1 MNNDLLES
9 YSLIFEDSDSIPAD
23 IRSQLHGASA
33 LTPAN
38 RLNSR
43 IQGFVIEDSVN
54 NVTFPMNYPILDTSK
69 IMLGEIYKRFKNFY
83 AGGQNIMLP
92 WHYVVE
98 FYGHDYVVHAT
109 RPSTHRFP
117 INKNDTTR
125 LMEFRNQE
133 FLDKDTEQFMTQQ
146 DNIDIQEMVHVLV
159 VGDSTMDVYTSD
171 IYSKIGSLIIN
182 PISKANKISAQGK
195 IFTLNMGRK
204 FNGAAL
210 LPASSLG

>member
-1 MNNDLLES
+1 VKNDLLES
-9 YSLIFEDSDSIPAD
+9 YSLIFEDSDSIPGD
-23 IRSQLHGASA
+23 IKSQLKGASA

-38 RLNSR
+38 RFRSR

-83 AGGQNIMLP
+83 AGGQDIMLP

-117 INKNDTTR
+117 VNKSDTLR
-125 LMEFRNQE
+125 LMKSRSQDFM
-133 FLDKDTEQFMTQQ
+133 DSDTKQFMKDR
-146 DNIDIQEMVHVLV
+146 DNVDLQEMIHILV

-171 IYSKIGSLIIN
+171 IYKKIGSLIIG
-182 PISKANKISAQGK
+182 PLAGTNKISAQGK
-195 IFTLNMGRK
+195 TFSLNMGVK
-204 FNGAAL
+204 FNSAAL
-210 LPASSLG
+210 LPASSLA